1 MICSRP
7 KNKTQISWF
16 VANSAHKDKY
26 NGSNINHGCFLPPSV
41 SETHPSL
48 KALIGF
54 HPRSSTLCHFA
65 SSFFALFEHINILL
79 HPSRYFIEQFLGNFV
94 NRTQNT
100 TTQTT
105 INHDAPVD
113 TPIVGGSYE
122 ATIPPTWSYGGFI
135 VSQQP
140 NLHDGG
146 GVWHE
151 VPGKGLKCASG
162 TTTHVVFPLAQD
174 AC

>member
-1 MICSRP
+1 MY
-7 KNKTQISWF
+7 Q
-16 VANSAHKDKY
+16 
-26 NGSNINHGCFLPPSV
+26 FL
-41 SETHPSL
+41 T
-48 KALIGF
+48 IGF
-54 HPRSSTLCHFA
+54 HPRSSTLGHFA

-79 HPSRYFIEQFLGNFV
+79 HTSRYFIEQFLGNFV
-94 NRTQNT
+94 NQTQNT
-100 TTQTT
+100 TIQTT
-105 INHDAPVD
+105 INHDAPFD

-122 ATIPPTWSYGGFI
+122 AAIPPTWSYGGFI

-174 AC
+174 AS